1 MADFGRVD
9 PAFAA
14 DYLHPNLGANREDVL
29 FDPAHGGDVGA
40 VRVGDSVVAMATEP
54 VVLAPSLGLE
64 RAAWFAVHVLLSDVA
79 VAGIPPAHLSIDLTL
94 APAMTDEAFATVWA
108 TVDAE
113 ATEFGVSITT
123 GHTGRYAGCDY
134 PMVGAGTAIAVG
146 DSDALVRPDG
156 ARVGDRV
163 VVTKG
168 PAVAATALLANLFDD
183 RLRGAVSRDEL
194 DAATDRF
201 RDQTVVRDALT
212 AAAAGPVTAMHS
224 ATEGGVYGA
233 LTALGRAAAV
243 GLEISRDRAP
253 VQPGVDATCAVFD
266 IDPWTALSVGTLV
279 LSVDPAG
286 VDAVLDALDAEDV
299 PAADVGAVVDGSG
312 LSVDGESVAPPERDP
327 FWAAI
332 EAEEG
337 LWGDG

>member
-1 MADFGRVD
+1 MADFGTVD

-14 DYLHPNLGANREDVL
+14 DYLHPNLGANRDDVL
-29 FDPAHGGDVGA
+29 LDPAHGGDVGA
-40 VRVGDSVVAMATEP
+40 VRVGDSAVAMATDP

-94 APAMTDEAFATVWA
+94 PPAMTDEAFATVWE

-146 DSDALVRPDG
+146 DPDALVRPDG

-168 PAVAATALLANLFDD
+168 PAVAATALLATLFEDC
-183 RLRGAVSRDEL
+183 LRGAVSGDEL

-212 AAAAGPVTAMHS
+212 AVAAGPVTAMHG
-224 ATEGGVYGA
+224 ATQGGVDGA

-243 GLEISRDRAP
+243 GVEISRDRVP

-312 LSVDGESVAPPERDP
+312 LSVDGEAVAPPERDP

-332 EAEEG
+332 EADEG
-337 LWGDG
+337 R

>member
-1 MADFGRVD
+1 MADFGTVD

-14 DYLHPNLGANREDVL
+14 DYLHPNVGANREDVL
-29 FDPAHGGDVGA
+29 LDPAHGGDVGA
-40 VRVGDSVVAMATEP
+40 VRVGDSAVAMATDP

-94 APAMTDEAFATVWA
+94 PPAMTDEAFATVWE

-134 PMVGAGTAIAVG
+134 PMVGAGTAIGVG
-146 DSDALVRPDG
+146 DLDALVRPDG

-163 VVTKG
+163 VVTTG
-168 PAVAATALLANLFDD
+168 PAVAATALLATLFAD
-183 RLRGAVSRDEL
+183 RLRGAVSEDEFA
-194 DAATDRF
+194 AATERF

-212 AAAAGPVTAMHS
+212 AAAAGPVTAMHG

-243 GLEISRDRAP
+243 GVEISQDRVP
-253 VQPGVDATCAVFD
+253 VQPGVDATCAVFG

-286 VDAVLDALDAEDV
+286 VDQILDALAAEGV
-299 PAADVGAVVDGSG
+299 PAADVGEVVDGSG
-312 LSVDGESVAPPERDP
+312 LTVDGETVEPPDCDR
-327 FWAAI
+327 FWTTI
-332 EAEEG
+332 EEDAV
-337 LWGDG
+337 L